1 MACLDKKSFLCS
13 ICNIQ
18 SKQKSWQELCRR
30 HQLLLNTLRNDLWPN
45 YPLYVYIY
53 FCVSRMLLPSSPWS
67 CSQRCWLLRG
77 FITLQA
83 ICCPRWIN
91 LRNWLGS
98 FRSKDCDSLSFLF
111 AKACKVSTLS
121 DDTIKL
127 PTSGEMQKVGKWG
140 SYLSEFTAHASMHR
154 RVSCGDRW
162 WKSWEDDLSFG
173 ITTAKHGDGDVT
185 FSLCRLARCG

>member
-1 MACLDKKSFLCS
+1 MTS
-13 ICNIQ
+13 
-18 SKQKSWQELCRR
+18 
-30 HQLLLNTLRNDLWPN
+30 DLITPFISTFTFVWAG
-45 YPLYVYIY
+45 
-53 FCVSRMLLPSSPWS
+53 CSSPWS
-67 CSQRCWLLRG
+67 CRQRRWLLRG

-98 FRSKDCDSLSFLF
+98 FRSKDRDSLSFLF

-140 SYLSEFTAHASMHR
+140 SNSSPLMPACAEEFPVVIDGGNPERMIFLLESRPQNTRTEMWPFVSADYHAVGNCRFVTLHLYMCSR
-154 RVSCGDRW
+154 RRRLRHKVSSKC
-162 WKSWEDDLSFG
+162 SQ
-173 ITTAKHGDGDVT
+173 
-185 FSLCRLARCG
+185 

>member
-1 MACLDKKSFLCS
+1 MTSDLITPFISTFTFVLAGCS
-13 ICNIQ
+13 SPALADPAVNAADCWGVLKL
-18 SKQKSWQELCRR
+18 SKQFVARGEL
-30 HQLLLNTLRNDLWPN
+30 
-45 YPLYVYIY
+45 IY
-53 FCVSRMLLPSSPWS
+53 GIGLGHSDRK
-67 CSQRCWLLRG
+67 
-77 FITLQA
+77 TA
-83 ICCPRWIN
+83 IVC
-91 LRNWLGS
+91 
-98 FRSKDCDSLSFLF
+98 LSF

-140 SYLSEFTAHASMHR
+140 SYLSEAELTAHASMHG

-185 FSLCRLARCG
+185 FRLCRLPRCG